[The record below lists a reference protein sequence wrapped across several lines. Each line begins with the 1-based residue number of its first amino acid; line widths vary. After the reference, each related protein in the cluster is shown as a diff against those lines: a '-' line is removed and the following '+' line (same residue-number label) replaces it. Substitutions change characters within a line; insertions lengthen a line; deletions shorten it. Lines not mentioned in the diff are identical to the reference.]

1 MGSDERPR
9 DAYIKEA
16 MDRITD
22 AAAVEH
28 RLLELAY
35 TTDAKITVTALAYF
49 APCSVDLASRVLDDM
64 VAHDRLSM
72 EVEDD
77 GTIAY
82 HLPGR
87 QRITSPH
94 APAAPVMTALV
105 PAAVPHR
112 EASPLAA
119 ALLSVLMPGAGHLY
133 AGRIAAAVMWFFL
146 VGIGYALILPGLVL
160 HACSIVSAA
169 AAAHRLNASRPRLLP
184 PGQPFMGAARFS

>member
-1 MGSDERPR
+1 MGSDEGPW
-9 DAYIKEA
+9 DAYIEQE

-22 AAAVEH
+22 ATMVEH

-49 APCSVDLASRVLDDM
+49 APCSIDLASRVLDDM

-87 QRITSPH
+87 QRIAMPH
-94 APAAPVMTALV
+94 AQTMAHAQTALV
-105 PAAVPHR
+105 PMAAPHR
-112 EASPLAA
+112 EASPMVA
-119 ALLSVLMPGAGHLY
+119 ALLIDPERRAAM
-133 AGRIAAAVMWFFL
+133 GRRGREEVVQRYSEAVVGKL
-146 VGIGYALILPGLVL
+146 VHDFYEGLL
-160 HACSIVSAA
+160 
-169 AAAHRLNASRPRLLP
+169 
-184 PGQPFMGAARFS
+184 